1 MKIISQKQALKDS
14 LLNSFLDKNKF
25 EANDE
30 YAAKLIANTE
40 GETMYDRIF
49 DGVKHCQFFTFA
61 VAFIESGILNS
72 LKVALKN
79 RTVRGRIL
87 TSTYLYFN
95 KPKMFKELLKLP
107 NVEVRIYEQNH
118 GKFHAKGYLFQHEG
132 YQSALVGSSNF
143 TTGALQVNKEWNL
156 LFTSYNDGQL
166 TEDISAEIEDQW
178 DAATPLTA
186 EWIEKYEKVYHLNQ
200 KFVKSASNIVP
211 EQVDENKGNYS
222 SIQPNKMQAEAL
234 KNLQN
239 LRLLRETK
247 GLVISAT
254 GTGKTYLAAL
264 DVKNY
269 QPKRFLFIAH
279 REQILKKALES
290 FHKVLGGDKDSNYGI
305 LSGNSKVMD
314 AKYLFATVQTLS
326 KDENLKQFKQDE
338 FDYILVDEA
347 HHVGSKIYNKVLD
360 YFEPDF
366 LLGMTATPE
375 RSDDKNI
382 YELFDYNVPY
392 EIRLQEALEEEMLVP
407 FHYIGVSDYTYNG
420 EVISDNT
427 NLKYLVSEERVKYV
441 VKQSEYYGY
450 DGDVLHGLVFVSRK
464 EEARE
469 IATLLTKYG
478 YPAQML
484 SGEDSQEERE
494 EAIEKL
500 RLGQLTYLV
509 TVDIFNEGVDIP
521 FINQVIMMRQTESVI
536 VFVQQLGRGLRKAQG
551 KEYLTVIDFI
561 GNYKNNYLI
570 PVALTGDQSRTRDG
584 IREHVETGK
593 IEGLS
598 TINFEL
604 VAKKR
609 ILDQLKGSKNL
620 FTLEIKKDYQELKR
634 RLNRIPLIADFIKNN
649 MVASQAIL
657 SVLNKKGNY
666 NDFLRKVDKD
676 AAYSWEKGYLDTTL
690 TFVTTELLNGKRVHE
705 LLLLQKILRDGKSS
719 RAELE
724 ELVLATGS
732 YCNEDVLDSVERIL
746 TLDYYKPKGYDDR
759 SEQDKTKTE
768 FAKLGGRPLIR
779 IDEEKG
785 YRFNDTVSELLDSTP
800 GFRELFED
808 VVESGLLNT
817 KEYNLRELFTLEK
830 RYTRS
835 DVNRLLNWQR
845 RVPAQSIGGY
855 FIENGYC
862 PIFVTY
868 MKSEDINESIKYED
882 RFISNSKI
890 HCYTKSGR
898 RLGKGETEKMFA
910 GVVEGAPKLEY
921 LLFIKRSDAE
931 DDDEFV
937 YLGTGKVDGNSLK
950 QEYRE
955 LEKKGK
961 IVNEPIV
968 SYDLKLDVPV
978 PFMRYRMLT
987 EENN

>member
-1 MKIISQKQALKDS
+1 MQSTNQKIKNAI
-14 LLNSFLDKNKF
+14 LNSFLDKNTF
-25 EANDE
+25 EQNDE
-30 YAAKLIANTE
+30 YAAKLIANTKD
-40 GETMYDRIF
+40 ETMYNRIL
-49 DGVKHCQFFTFA
+49 DEVQYCKSFTFV

-72 LKVALKN
+72 LKTVLKDLN
-79 RTVRGRIL
+79 VQGRIL

-95 KPKMFKELLKLP
+95 KPQMFRELLKLP
-107 NVEVRIYEQNH
+107 NVEIRVYEQNH

-132 YQSALVGSSNF
+132 YHSALVGSSNF
-143 TTGALQVNKEWNL
+143 TAGALKVNKEWNL
-156 LFTSYNDGQL
+156 LFTSHNNGKL
-166 TEDISAEIEDQW
+166 TEDIASEIEEQW
-178 DAATPLTA
+178 KGASKLTP
-186 EWIEKYEKVYHLNQ
+186 EWIDEYEKKYKIQNKPAIKVVSQ
-200 KFVKSASNIVP
+200 S
-211 EQVDENKGNYS
+211 VDEDNSNYS
-222 SIQPNKMQAEAL
+222 IIKPNKMQKEAL
-234 KNLQN
+234 KNLQK

-247 GLVISAT
+247 GLIISAT

-269 QPKRFLFIAH
+269 NPKRFLFVAH
-279 REQILKKALES
+279 REQILKKSLDS
-290 FHKVLGGDKDSNYGI
+290 FHKVLGGDKKTNYGI
-305 LSGNSKVMD
+305 LSGNTKNTD

-326 KDENLKQFKQDE
+326 KAENLNQFKRDE
-338 FDYILVDEA
+338 FDYILIDEA
-347 HHVGSKIYNKVLD
+347 HHVGSKIYGKLLD
-360 YFEPDF
+360 YFTPDF

-420 EVISDNT
+420 EVIDDNT

-441 VKQSEYYGY
+441 VEQSKYYGY

-464 EEARE
+464 EEADE
-469 IATLLTKYG
+469 IAKLLTKNG

-484 SGEDSQEERE
+484 SGEDSQEQRE
-494 EAIEKL
+494 QAIEKL
-500 RLGQLTYLV
+500 KNGELTYLV
-509 TVDIFNEGVDIP
+509 TVDIFNEGIDIP
-521 FINQVIMMRQTESVI
+521 FINQVIMMRKTESVI

-570 PVALTGDQSRTRDG
+570 PVALTGDQSRTREG
-584 IREHVETGK
+584 IREHVETGQ

-609 ILDQLKGSKNL
+609 ILKQLRGKKNL

-634 RLNRIPLIADFIKNN
+634 RLNKTPLIADFIKNN

-657 SVLNKKGNY
+657 SILNKKGNY
-666 NDFLRKVDKD
+666 NDFLLKVDKD
-676 AAYSWEKGYLDTTL
+676 AAYSWENDYLDKTL
-690 TFVTTELLNGKRVHE
+690 TFITSEFLSGKRIHE
-705 LLLLQKILRDGKSS
+705 LLLLQKLLDNGVSS
-719 RAELE
+719 RSELE
-724 ELVLATGS
+724 KLVVDNGS
-732 YCNEDVLDSVERIL
+732 YCNDDVLNSVERIL
-746 TLDYYKPKGYDDR
+746 TLEYYKPKSYDDKN
-759 SEQDKTKTE
+759 DKEKNKTE
-768 FAKLGGRPLIR
+768 FAKLGGQTLIE
-779 IDEEKG
+779 IGNNKE
-785 YRFNDTVSELLDSTP
+785 YRFNKEISELLEKDH
-800 GFRELFED
+800 GFKKLFVD
-808 VVESGLLNT
+808 VIKAGLLNAREYD
-817 KEYNLRELFTLEK
+817 KENIFTIEK

-845 RVPAQSIGGY
+845 KIPAQSIGGY

-868 MKSEDINESIKYED
+868 VKSNDIENSIKYED

-890 HCYTKSGR
+890 HCYTKNGR
-898 RLGKGETEKMFA
+898 KLGKGETLKMFA
-910 GVVEGAPKLEY
+910 GVSEGNPKLTY
-921 LLFIKRSDAE
+921 LLFVKRSDAE

-937 YLGTGKVDGNSLK
+937 YLGTGKVTADSLK

-955 LEKKGK
+955 IDKKGK
-961 IVNEPIV
+961 LVNTPIV
-968 SYDLKLDVPV
+968 SYDLKLDIPV
-978 PFMRYRMLT
+978 SLARYRMLT
-987 EENN
+987 ERSNE

>member
-1 MKIISQKQALKDS
+1 MQSTNQKIKNAI
-14 LLNSFLDKNKF
+14 LNSFLDKNIF
-25 EANDE
+25 EQNDE
-30 YAAKLIANTE
+30 YAAKLIANTKD
-40 GETMYDRIF
+40 ETMYNRIL
-49 DGVKHCQFFTFA
+49 DEVQHCKSFTFA

-72 LKVALKN
+72 LKTVLKDLN
-79 RTVRGRIL
+79 VQGRIL

-95 KPKMFKELLKLP
+95 KPQMFRELLKLP
-107 NVEVRIYEQNH
+107 NVEIRVYEQNH

-143 TTGALQVNKEWNL
+143 TAGALKVNKEWNL
-156 LFTSYNDGQL
+156 LFTSHNNGKL
-166 TEDISAEIEDQW
+166 TEDIASEIEEQW
-178 DAATPLTA
+178 KGASKLSP
-186 EWIEKYEKVYHLNQ
+186 EWIDEYEKKYKIQNKPAIKVVSQ
-200 KFVKSASNIVP
+200 S
-211 EQVDENKGNYS
+211 VDEDNSNYS
-222 SIQPNKMQAEAL
+222 IIKPNKMQKEAL
-234 KNLQN
+234 KNLQK

-247 GLVISAT
+247 GLIISAT

-269 QPKRFLFIAH
+269 NPKRFLFVAH
-279 REQILKKALES
+279 REQILKKSLDS
-290 FHKVLGGDKDSNYGI
+290 FHKVLGGDKKTNYGI
-305 LSGNSKVMD
+305 LSGNTKNTD

-326 KDENLKQFKQDE
+326 KAENLNQFKRDE
-338 FDYILVDEA
+338 FDYILIDEA
-347 HHVGSKIYNKVLD
+347 HHIGSKIYGKLLD
-360 YFEPDF
+360 YFTPDF

-420 EVISDNT
+420 EVIDDNT

-441 VKQSEYYGY
+441 VEQSKYYGY

-464 EEARE
+464 EEADE
-469 IATLLTKYG
+469 IAKLLTKYG
-478 YPAQML
+478 YPSQML
-484 SGEDSQEERE
+484 SGEDSQEQRE
-494 EAIEKL
+494 QAIEKL
-500 RLGQLTYLV
+500 KNGELTYLV
-509 TVDIFNEGVDIP
+509 TVDIFNEGIDIP
-521 FINQVIMMRQTESVI
+521 FINQVIMMRKTESVI

-570 PVALTGDQSRTRDG
+570 PVALTGDQSRTREG
-584 IREHVETGK
+584 IREHVETGQ

-609 ILDQLKGSKNL
+609 ILKQLRGKKNL

-634 RLNRIPLIADFIKNN
+634 RLNKTPLIADFIKNN

-657 SVLNKKGNY
+657 SILNKKGNY
-666 NDFLRKVDKD
+666 NDFLLKVDKD
-676 AAYSWEKGYLDTTL
+676 AAYSWGNDYLDKTL
-690 TFVTTELLNGKRVHE
+690 TFITSEFLSGKRIHE
-705 LLLLQKILRDGKSS
+705 LLLLQKLLDNGVSS
-719 RAELE
+719 RSELE
-724 ELVLATGS
+724 KLVVDNGS
-732 YCNEDVLDSVERIL
+732 YCNDDVLNSVERIL
-746 TLDYYKPKGYDDR
+746 TLEYYKPKSYDDKN
-759 SEQDKTKTE
+759 DKEKNKTE
-768 FAKLGGRPLIR
+768 FAKLGGQTLIE
-779 IDEEKG
+779 IGNNKE
-785 YRFNDTVSELLDSTP
+785 YRFNKEISELLEKDH
-800 GFRELFED
+800 GFKKLFVD
-808 VVESGLLNT
+808 VIKAGLLNAREYD
-817 KEYNLRELFTLEK
+817 KENIFTIEK

-845 RVPAQSIGGY
+845 KIPAQSIGGY

-868 MKSEDINESIKYED
+868 VKSNDIENSIKYED

-890 HCYTKSGR
+890 HCYTKNGR
-898 RLGKGETEKMFA
+898 KLGKGETLKMFA
-910 GVVEGAPKLEY
+910 GVSEGNPKLTY
-921 LLFIKRSDAE
+921 LLFVKRSDAE

-937 YLGTGKVDGNSLK
+937 YLGTGKVTADSLK

-955 LEKKGK
+955 TDKKGK
-961 IVNEPIV
+961 LVNTPIV
-968 SYDLKLDVPV
+968 SYDLKLDIPV
-978 PFMRYRMLT
+978 SLARYRMLT
-987 EENN
+987 ERSNE

>member
-1 MKIISQKQALKDS
+1 MQSTNQKIKNAI
-14 LLNSFLDKNKF
+14 LNSFLDKNTF
-25 EANDE
+25 EQNDE
-30 YAAKLIANTE
+30 YAAKLIANTKD
-40 GETMYDRIF
+40 ETMYNRIL
-49 DGVKHCQFFTFA
+49 DEVQYCKSFTFA

-72 LKVALKN
+72 LKTVLKDLN
-79 RTVRGRIL
+79 VQGRIL

-95 KPKMFKELLKLP
+95 KPQMFRELLKLP
-107 NVEVRIYEQNH
+107 NVEIRVYEQNH

-132 YQSALVGSSNF
+132 YHSALVGSSNF
-143 TTGALQVNKEWNL
+143 TAGALKVNKEWNL
-156 LFTSYNDGQL
+156 LFTSHNNGKL
-166 TEDISAEIEDQW
+166 TEDIASEIEEQW
-178 DAATPLTA
+178 KGASKLTP
-186 EWIEKYEKVYHLNQ
+186 EWIDEYEKKYKIQNKPAIKVVSQ
-200 KFVKSASNIVP
+200 S
-211 EQVDENKGNYS
+211 VDEDNSNYS
-222 SIQPNKMQAEAL
+222 IIKPNKMQKEAL
-234 KNLQN
+234 KNLQK

-247 GLVISAT
+247 GLIISAT

-269 QPKRFLFIAH
+269 NPKRFLFVAH
-279 REQILKKALES
+279 REQILKKSLDS
-290 FHKVLGGDKDSNYGI
+290 LHKVLGGDKKTNYGI
-305 LSGNSKVMD
+305 LSGNTKNTD

-326 KDENLKQFKQDE
+326 KAENLNQFKRDE
-338 FDYILVDEA
+338 FDYILIDEA
-347 HHVGSKIYNKVLD
+347 HHVESKIYGKLLD
-360 YFEPDF
+360 YFTPDF

-420 EVISDNT
+420 EVIDDNT

-441 VKQSEYYGY
+441 VEQSKYYGY

-464 EEARE
+464 EEADE
-469 IATLLTKYG
+469 IAKLLTKNG

-484 SGEDSQEERE
+484 SGEDSQEQRE
-494 EAIEKL
+494 QAIEKL
-500 RLGQLTYLV
+500 KNGELTYLV
-509 TVDIFNEGVDIP
+509 TVDIFNEGIDIP
-521 FINQVIMMRQTESVI
+521 FINQVIMMRKTESVI

-570 PVALTGDQSRTRDG
+570 PVALTGDQSRTREG
-584 IREHVETGK
+584 IREHVETGQ

-609 ILDQLKGSKNL
+609 ILKQLRGKKNL

-634 RLNRIPLIADFIKNN
+634 RLNKTPLIADFIKNN

-657 SVLNKKGNY
+657 SILNKKGNY
-666 NDFLRKVDKD
+666 NDFLLKVDKD
-676 AAYSWEKGYLDTTL
+676 AAYSWENDYLDKTL
-690 TFVTTELLNGKRVHE
+690 TFITSEFLSGKRIHE
-705 LLLLQKILRDGKSS
+705 LLLLQKLLDNGVSS
-719 RAELE
+719 RSELE
-724 ELVLATGS
+724 KLVVDNGS
-732 YCNEDVLDSVERIL
+732 YCNDDVLNSVERIL
-746 TLDYYKPKGYDDR
+746 TLEYYKPKSYDDKN
-759 SEQDKTKTE
+759 DKEKNKTE
-768 FAKLGGRPLIR
+768 FAKLGGQTLIE
-779 IDEEKG
+779 IGNNKE
-785 YRFNDTVSELLDSTP
+785 YRFNKEISELLEKDH
-800 GFRELFED
+800 GFKKLFVD
-808 VVESGLLNT
+808 VIKAGLLNAREYD
-817 KEYNLRELFTLEK
+817 KENIFTIEK

-845 RVPAQSIGGY
+845 KIPAQSIGGY

-868 MKSEDINESIKYED
+868 VKSNDIENSIKYED

-890 HCYTKSGR
+890 HCYTKNGR
-898 RLGKGETEKMFA
+898 KLGKGETLKMFA
-910 GVVEGAPKLEY
+910 GVSEGNPKLTY
-921 LLFIKRSDAE
+921 LLFVKRSDAE

-937 YLGTGKVDGNSLK
+937 YLGTGKVTADSLK

-955 LEKKGK
+955 IDKKGK
-961 IVNEPIV
+961 LVNTPIV
-968 SYDLKLDVPV
+968 SYDLKLDIPV
-978 PFMRYRMLT
+978 SLARYRMLT
-987 EENN
+987 ERSNE

>member
-1 MKIISQKQALKDS
+1 MQSTNQKIKNAI
-14 LLNSFLDKNKF
+14 LNSFLDKNTF
-25 EANDE
+25 EQNDE
-30 YAAKLIANTE
+30 YAAKLIANTKD
-40 GETMYDRIF
+40 ETMYNRIL
-49 DGVKHCQFFTFA
+49 DEVQYCKSFTFA

-72 LKVALKN
+72 LKTVLKDLN
-79 RTVRGRIL
+79 VQGRIL

-95 KPKMFKELLKLP
+95 KPQMFRELLKLP
-107 NVEVRIYEQNH
+107 NVEIRVYEQNH

-132 YQSALVGSSNF
+132 YHSALVGSSNF
-143 TTGALQVNKEWNL
+143 TAGALKVNKEWNL
-156 LFTSYNDGQL
+156 LFTSHNNGKL
-166 TEDISAEIEDQW
+166 TEDIASEIEEQW
-178 DAATPLTA
+178 KGASKLTP
-186 EWIEKYEKVYHLNQ
+186 EWIDEYEKKYKIQNKPAIKVVSQ
-200 KFVKSASNIVP
+200 S
-211 EQVDENKGNYS
+211 VDEDNSNYS
-222 SIQPNKMQAEAL
+222 IIKPNKMQKEAL
-234 KNLQN
+234 KNLQK

-247 GLVISAT
+247 GLIISAT

-269 QPKRFLFIAH
+269 NPKRFLFVAH
-279 REQILKKALES
+279 REQILKKSLDS
-290 FHKVLGGDKDSNYGI
+290 FHKVLGGDKKTNYGI
-305 LSGNSKVMD
+305 LSGNTKNTD

-326 KDENLKQFKQDE
+326 KAENLNQFKRDE
-338 FDYILVDEA
+338 FDYILIDEA
-347 HHVGSKIYNKVLD
+347 HHVGSKIYGKLLD
-360 YFEPDF
+360 YFTPDF

-420 EVISDNT
+420 EVIDDNT

-441 VKQSEYYGY
+441 VEQSKYYGY

-464 EEARE
+464 EEADE
-469 IATLLTKYG
+469 IAKLLTKNG

-484 SGEDSQEERE
+484 SGEDSQEQRE
-494 EAIEKL
+494 QAIEKL
-500 RLGQLTYLV
+500 KNGELTYLV
-509 TVDIFNEGVDIP
+509 TVDIFNEGIDIP
-521 FINQVIMMRQTESVI
+521 FINQVIMMRKTESVI

-570 PVALTGDQSRTRDG
+570 PVALTGDQSRTREG
-584 IREHVETGK
+584 IREHVETGQ

-609 ILDQLKGSKNL
+609 ILKQLRGKKNL

-634 RLNRIPLIADFIKNN
+634 RLNKTPLIADFIKNN

-657 SVLNKKGNY
+657 SILNKKSNY
-666 NDFLRKVDKD
+666 NDFLLKVDKD
-676 AAYSWEKGYLDTTL
+676 AAYSWENDYLDKTL
-690 TFVTTELLNGKRVHE
+690 TFITSEFLSGKRIHE
-705 LLLLQKILRDGKSS
+705 LLLLQKLLDNGVSS
-719 RAELE
+719 RSELE
-724 ELVLATGS
+724 KLVVDNGS
-732 YCNEDVLDSVERIL
+732 YCNDDVLNSVERIL
-746 TLDYYKPKGYDDR
+746 TLEYYKPKSYDDKN
-759 SEQDKTKTE
+759 DKEKNKTE
-768 FAKLGGRPLIR
+768 FAKLGGQTLIE
-779 IDEEKG
+779 IGNNKE
-785 YRFNDTVSELLDSTP
+785 YRFNKEISELLEKDH
-800 GFRELFED
+800 GFKKLFVD
-808 VVESGLLNT
+808 VIKAGLLNAREYD
-817 KEYNLRELFTLEK
+817 KENIFTIEK

-845 RVPAQSIGGY
+845 KIPAQSIGGY

-868 MKSEDINESIKYED
+868 VKSNDIENSIKYED

-890 HCYTKSGR
+890 HCYTKNGR
-898 RLGKGETEKMFA
+898 KLGKGETLKMFA
-910 GVVEGAPKLEY
+910 GVSEGNPKLTY
-921 LLFIKRSDAE
+921 LLFVKRSDAE

-937 YLGTGKVDGNSLK
+937 YLGTGKVTADSLK

-955 LEKKGK
+955 IDKKGK
-961 IVNEPIV
+961 LVNTPIV
-968 SYDLKLDVPV
+968 SYDLKLDIPV
-978 PFMRYRMLT
+978 SLARYRMLT
-987 EENN
+987 ERSNE

>member
-1 MKIISQKQALKDS
+1 MQSTNQKIKNAI
-14 LLNSFLDKNKF
+14 LNSFLDKNTF
-25 EANDE
+25 EQNDE
-30 YAAKLIANTE
+30 YAAKLIANTKD
-40 GETMYDRIF
+40 ETMYNRIL
-49 DGVKHCQFFTFA
+49 DEVQYCKSFTFA

-72 LKVALKN
+72 LKTVLKDLN
-79 RTVRGRIL
+79 VQGRIL

-95 KPKMFKELLKLP
+95 KPQIFRELLKLP
-107 NVEVRIYEQNH
+107 NVEIRVYEQNH

-132 YQSALVGSSNF
+132 YHSALVGSSNF
-143 TTGALQVNKEWNL
+143 TAGALKVNKEWNL
-156 LFTSYNDGQL
+156 LFTSHNNGKL
-166 TEDISAEIEDQW
+166 TEDIASEIEEQW
-178 DAATPLTA
+178 KGASKLTP
-186 EWIEKYEKVYHLNQ
+186 EWIDEYEKKYKIQNKPAIKVVSQ
-200 KFVKSASNIVP
+200 S
-211 EQVDENKGNYS
+211 VDEDNSNYS
-222 SIQPNKMQAEAL
+222 IIKPNKMQKEAL
-234 KNLQN
+234 KNLQK

-247 GLVISAT
+247 GLIISAT

-269 QPKRFLFIAH
+269 NPKRFLFVAH
-279 REQILKKALES
+279 REQILKKSLDS
-290 FHKVLGGDKDSNYGI
+290 FHKVLGGDKKTNYGI
-305 LSGNSKVMD
+305 LSGNTKNTD

-326 KDENLKQFKQDE
+326 KAENLNQFKRDE
-338 FDYILVDEA
+338 FDYILIDEA
-347 HHVGSKIYNKVLD
+347 HHVGSKIYGKLLD
-360 YFEPDF
+360 YFTPDF

-420 EVISDNT
+420 EVIDDNT

-441 VKQSEYYGY
+441 VEQSKYYGY

-464 EEARE
+464 EEADE
-469 IATLLTKYG
+469 IAKLLTKNG

-484 SGEDSQEERE
+484 SGEDSQEQRE
-494 EAIEKL
+494 QAIEKL
-500 RLGQLTYLV
+500 KNGELTYLV
-509 TVDIFNEGVDIP
+509 TVDIFNEGIDIP
-521 FINQVIMMRQTESVI
+521 FINQVIMMRKTESVI

-570 PVALTGDQSRTRDG
+570 PVALTGDQSRTREG
-584 IREHVETGK
+584 IREHVETGQ

-609 ILDQLKGSKNL
+609 ILKQLRGKKNL

-634 RLNRIPLIADFIKNN
+634 RLNKTPLIADFIKNN

-657 SVLNKKGNY
+657 SILNKKGNY
-666 NDFLRKVDKD
+666 NDFLLKVDKD
-676 AAYSWEKGYLDTTL
+676 AAYSWENDYLDKTL
-690 TFVTTELLNGKRVHE
+690 TFITSEFLSGKRIHE
-705 LLLLQKILRDGKSS
+705 LLLLQKLLDNGVSS
-719 RAELE
+719 RSELE
-724 ELVLATGS
+724 KLVVDNGS
-732 YCNEDVLDSVERIL
+732 YCNDDVLNSVERIL
-746 TLDYYKPKGYDDR
+746 TLEYYKPKSYDDKN
-759 SEQDKTKTE
+759 DKEKNKTE
-768 FAKLGGRPLIR
+768 FAKLGGQTLIE
-779 IDEEKG
+779 IGNNKE
-785 YRFNDTVSELLDSTP
+785 YRFNKEISELLEKDH
-800 GFRELFED
+800 GFKKLFVD
-808 VVESGLLNT
+808 VIKAGLLNAREYD
-817 KEYNLRELFTLEK
+817 KENIFTIEK

-845 RVPAQSIGGY
+845 KIPAQSIGGY

-868 MKSEDINESIKYED
+868 VKSNDIENSIKYED

-890 HCYTKSGR
+890 HCYTKNGR
-898 RLGKGETEKMFA
+898 KLGKGETLKMFA
-910 GVVEGAPKLEY
+910 GVSEGNPKLTY
-921 LLFIKRSDAE
+921 LLFVKRSDAE

-937 YLGTGKVDGNSLK
+937 YLGTGKVTADSLK

-955 LEKKGK
+955 IDKKGK
-961 IVNEPIV
+961 LVNTPIV
-968 SYDLKLDVPV
+968 SYDLKLDIPV
-978 PFMRYRMLT
+978 SLARYRMLT
-987 EENN
+987 ERSNE

>member
-1 MKIISQKQALKDS
+1 MQSTNQKIKNAI
-14 LLNSFLDKNKF
+14 LNSFLDKNTF
-25 EANDE
+25 EQNDE
-30 YAAKLIANTE
+30 YAAKLIANTKD
-40 GETMYDRIF
+40 ETMYNRIL
-49 DGVKHCQFFTFA
+49 DEVQHCKSFTFA

-72 LKVALKN
+72 LKTVLKDLN
-79 RTVRGRIL
+79 VQGRIL

-95 KPKMFKELLKLP
+95 KPQMFRELLKLP
-107 NVEVRIYEQNH
+107 NVEIRVYEQNH

-143 TTGALQVNKEWNL
+143 TAGALKVNKEWNL
-156 LFTSYNDGQL
+156 LFTSHNNGKL
-166 TEDISAEIEDQW
+166 TEDIASEIEEQW
-178 DAATPLTA
+178 KGASKLSP
-186 EWIEKYEKVYHLNQ
+186 EWIDEYEKKYKIQNKPAIKVVSQ
-200 KFVKSASNIVP
+200 S
-211 EQVDENKGNYS
+211 VDEDNSNYS
-222 SIQPNKMQAEAL
+222 IIKPNKMQKEAL
-234 KNLQN
+234 KNLQK

-247 GLVISAT
+247 GLIISAT

-269 QPKRFLFIAH
+269 NPKRFLFVAH
-279 REQILKKALES
+279 REQILKKSLDS
-290 FHKVLGGDKDSNYGI
+290 FHKVLGEDKKTNYGI
-305 LSGNSKVMD
+305 LSGNTKNTD

-326 KDENLKQFKQDE
+326 KAENLNQFKRDE
-338 FDYILVDEA
+338 FDYILIDEA
-347 HHVGSKIYNKVLD
+347 HHVGSKIYGKLLD
-360 YFEPDF
+360 YFTPDF

-420 EVISDNT
+420 EVIDDNT

-441 VKQSEYYGY
+441 VEQSKYYGY

-464 EEARE
+464 EEADE
-469 IATLLTKYG
+469 IAKLLTKNG
-478 YPAQML
+478 YPSQML
-484 SGEDSQEERE
+484 SGEDSQEQRE
-494 EAIEKL
+494 QAIEKL
-500 RLGQLTYLV
+500 KNGELTYLV
-509 TVDIFNEGVDIP
+509 TVDIFNEGIDIP
-521 FINQVIMMRQTESVI
+521 FINQVIMMRKTESVI

-570 PVALTGDQSRTRDG
+570 PVALTGDQSRTREG
-584 IREHVETGK
+584 IREHVETGQ

-609 ILDQLKGSKNL
+609 ILKQLRGKKNL

-634 RLNRIPLIADFIKNN
+634 RLNKTPLIADFIKNN

-657 SVLNKKGNY
+657 SILNKKGNY
-666 NDFLRKVDKD
+666 NDFLLRVDKD
-676 AAYSWEKGYLDTTL
+676 AAYSWENDYLDKTL
-690 TFVTTELLNGKRVHE
+690 TFITSEFLSGKRIHE
-705 LLLLQKILRDGKSS
+705 LLLLQKLLDNGVSS
-719 RAELE
+719 RSELE
-724 ELVLATGS
+724 KLVVDNGS
-732 YCNEDVLDSVERIL
+732 YCNDDVLDSVERIL
-746 TLDYYKPKGYDDR
+746 TLEYYKPKSYDNKN
-759 SEQDKTKTE
+759 DKEKNKTE
-768 FAKLGGRPLIR
+768 FAKLGGQALIE
-779 IDEEKG
+779 ISNNKE
-785 YRFNDTVSELLDSTP
+785 YRFNKEISELLESDP
-800 GFRELFED
+800 GFKNLFVD
-808 VVESGLLNT
+808 VIKAGLLNARKYD
-817 KEYNLRELFTLEK
+817 KENIFTIEK

-845 RVPAQSIGGY
+845 KIPAQSIGGY

-868 MKSEDINESIKYED
+868 VKSNDIDDSIKYED

-890 HCYTKSGR
+890 HCYTKNGR
-898 RLGKGETEKMFA
+898 KLGQGETLKMFA
-910 GVVEGAPKLEY
+910 GVSEGNPQLTY
-921 LLFIKRSDAE
+921 LLFVKRSDAE

-937 YLGTGKVDGNSLK
+937 YLGTGKVTADSLK

-955 LEKKGK
+955 IDKKGK
-961 IVNEPIV
+961 LVNTPIV
-968 SYDLKLDVPV
+968 SYDLKLDTPISLT
-978 PFMRYRMLT
+978 RYRMLT
-987 EENN
+987 EGSNE

>member
-1 MKIISQKQALKDS
+1 MQSTNQKIKNAI
-14 LLNSFLDKNKF
+14 LNSFLDKNTF
-25 EANDE
+25 EQNDE
-30 YAAKLIANTE
+30 YAAKLIANTKD
-40 GETMYDRIF
+40 ETMYNRIL
-49 DGVKHCQFFTFA
+49 DEVQYCKSFTFA

-72 LKVALKN
+72 LKTVLKDLN
-79 RTVRGRIL
+79 VQGRIL

-95 KPKMFKELLKLP
+95 KPQMFRELLKLP
-107 NVEVRIYEQNH
+107 NVEIRVYEQNH

-132 YQSALVGSSNF
+132 YHSALVGSSNF
-143 TTGALQVNKEWNL
+143 TAGALKVNKEWNL
-156 LFTSYNDGQL
+156 LFTSYNNGKL
-166 TEDISAEIEDQW
+166 TEDIASEIEEQW
-178 DAATPLTA
+178 KGASKLTP
-186 EWIEKYEKVYHLNQ
+186 EWIDEYEKKYKIQNKPAIKVVSQ
-200 KFVKSASNIVP
+200 S
-211 EQVDENKGNYS
+211 VDEDNSNYS
-222 SIQPNKMQAEAL
+222 IIKPNKMQKEAL
-234 KNLQN
+234 KNLQK

-247 GLVISAT
+247 GLIISAT

-269 QPKRFLFIAH
+269 NPKRFLFVAH
-279 REQILKKALES
+279 REQILKKSLDS
-290 FHKVLGGDKDSNYGI
+290 FHKVLGGDKKTNYGI
-305 LSGNSKVMD
+305 LSGNTKNTD

-326 KDENLKQFKQDE
+326 KAENLNQFKRDE
-338 FDYILVDEA
+338 FDYILIDEA
-347 HHVGSKIYNKVLD
+347 HHVGSKIYGKLLD
-360 YFEPDF
+360 YFTPDF

-420 EVISDNT
+420 EVIDDNT

-441 VKQSEYYGY
+441 VEQSKYYGY

-464 EEARE
+464 EEADE
-469 IATLLTKYG
+469 IAKLLTKNG

-484 SGEDSQEERE
+484 SGEDSQEQRE
-494 EAIEKL
+494 QAIEKL
-500 RLGQLTYLV
+500 KNGELTYLV
-509 TVDIFNEGVDIP
+509 TVDIFNEGIDIP
-521 FINQVIMMRQTESVI
+521 FINQVIMMRKTESVI

-570 PVALTGDQSRTRDG
+570 PVALTGDQSRTREG
-584 IREHVETGK
+584 IREHVETGQ

-609 ILDQLKGSKNL
+609 ILKQLRGKKNL

-634 RLNRIPLIADFIKNN
+634 RLNKTPLIADFIKNN

-657 SVLNKKGNY
+657 SILNKKGNY
-666 NDFLRKVDKD
+666 NDFLLKVDKD
-676 AAYSWEKGYLDTTL
+676 AAYSWENDYLDKTL
-690 TFVTTELLNGKRVHE
+690 TFITSEFLSGKRIHE
-705 LLLLQKILRDGKSS
+705 LLLLQKLLDNGVSS
-719 RAELE
+719 RSELE
-724 ELVLATGS
+724 KLVVDNGS
-732 YCNEDVLDSVERIL
+732 YCNDDVLNSVERIL
-746 TLDYYKPKGYDDR
+746 TLEYYKPKSYDDKN
-759 SEQDKTKTE
+759 DKEKNKTE
-768 FAKLGGRPLIR
+768 FAKLGGQTLIE
-779 IDEEKG
+779 IGNNKE
-785 YRFNDTVSELLDSTP
+785 YRFNKEISELLEKDH
-800 GFRELFED
+800 GFKKLFVD
-808 VVESGLLNT
+808 VIKAGLLNAREYD
-817 KEYNLRELFTLEK
+817 KENIFTIEK

-845 RVPAQSIGGY
+845 KIPAQSIGGY

-868 MKSEDINESIKYED
+868 VKSNDIENSIKYED

-890 HCYTKSGR
+890 HCYTKNGR
-898 RLGKGETEKMFA
+898 KLGKGETLKMFA
-910 GVVEGAPKLEY
+910 GVSEGNPKLTY
-921 LLFIKRSDAE
+921 LLFVKRSDAE

-937 YLGTGKVDGNSLK
+937 YLGTGKVTADSLK

-955 LEKKGK
+955 IDKKGK
-961 IVNEPIV
+961 LVNTPIV
-968 SYDLKLDVPV
+968 SYDLKLDIPV
-978 PFMRYRMLT
+978 SLARYRMLT
-987 EENN
+987 ERSNE

>member
-1 MKIISQKQALKDS
+1 MQSTNQKIKNAI
-14 LLNSFLDKNKF
+14 LNSFLDKNTF
-25 EANDE
+25 EQNDE
-30 YAAKLIANTE
+30 YAAKLIANTKD
-40 GETMYDRIF
+40 ETMYNRIL
-49 DGVKHCQFFTFA
+49 DEVQYCKSFTFA

-72 LKVALKN
+72 LKTVLKDLN
-79 RTVRGRIL
+79 VQGRIL

-95 KPKMFKELLKLP
+95 KPQMFRELLKLP
-107 NVEVRIYEQNH
+107 NVEIRVYEQNH

-132 YQSALVGSSNF
+132 YHSALVGSSNF
-143 TTGALQVNKEWNL
+143 TAGALKVNKEWNL
-156 LFTSYNDGQL
+156 LFTSHNNGKL
-166 TEDISAEIEDQW
+166 TEDIASEIEEQW
-178 DAATPLTA
+178 KGASKLTP
-186 EWIEKYEKVYHLNQ
+186 EWIDEYEKKYKIQNKPAIKVVSQ
-200 KFVKSASNIVP
+200 S
-211 EQVDENKGNYS
+211 VDEDNSNYS
-222 SIQPNKMQAEAL
+222 IIKPNKMQKEAL
-234 KNLQN
+234 KNLQK

-247 GLVISAT
+247 GLIISAT

-269 QPKRFLFIAH
+269 NPKRFLFVAH
-279 REQILKKALES
+279 REQILKKSLDS
-290 FHKVLGGDKDSNYGI
+290 FHKVLGGDKKTNYGI
-305 LSGNSKVMD
+305 LSGNTKNTD

-326 KDENLKQFKQDE
+326 KAENLNQFKRDE
-338 FDYILVDEA
+338 FDYILIDEA
-347 HHVGSKIYNKVLD
+347 HHVGSKIYGKLLD
-360 YFEPDF
+360 YFTPDF

-420 EVISDNT
+420 EVIDDNT

-441 VKQSEYYGY
+441 VEQSKYYGY

-464 EEARE
+464 EEADE
-469 IATLLTKYG
+469 IAKLLTKNG

-484 SGEDSQEERE
+484 SGEDSQEQRE
-494 EAIEKL
+494 QAIEKL
-500 RLGQLTYLV
+500 KNGELTYLV
-509 TVDIFNEGVDIP
+509 TVDIFNEGIDIP
-521 FINQVIMMRQTESVI
+521 FINQVIMMRKTESVI

-570 PVALTGDQSRTRDG
+570 PVALTGDQSRTREG
-584 IREHVETGK
+584 IREHVETGQ

-609 ILDQLKGSKNL
+609 ILKQLRGKKNL

-634 RLNRIPLIADFIKNN
+634 RLNKTPLIADFIKNN

-657 SVLNKKGNY
+657 SILNKKGNY
-666 NDFLRKVDKD
+666 NDFLLKVDKD
-676 AAYSWEKGYLDTTL
+676 AAYSWENDYLDKTL
-690 TFVTTELLNGKRVHE
+690 TFITSEFLSGKRIHE
-705 LLLLQKILRDGKSS
+705 LLLLQKLLDNGVSS
-719 RAELE
+719 RSELE
-724 ELVLATGS
+724 KLVVDNGS
-732 YCNEDVLDSVERIL
+732 YCNDDVLNSVERIL
-746 TLDYYKPKGYDDR
+746 TLEYYKLKSYDDKN
-759 SEQDKTKTE
+759 DKEKNKTE
-768 FAKLGGRPLIR
+768 FAKLGGQTLIE
-779 IDEEKG
+779 IGNNKE
-785 YRFNDTVSELLDSTP
+785 YRFNKEISELLEKDH
-800 GFRELFED
+800 GFKKLFVD
-808 VVESGLLNT
+808 VIKAGLLNAREYD
-817 KEYNLRELFTLEK
+817 KENIFTIEK

-845 RVPAQSIGGY
+845 KIPAQSIGGY

-868 MKSEDINESIKYED
+868 VKSNDIENSIKYED

-890 HCYTKSGR
+890 HCYTKNGR
-898 RLGKGETEKMFA
+898 KLGKGETLKMFA
-910 GVVEGAPKLEY
+910 GVSEGNPKLTY
-921 LLFIKRSDAE
+921 LLFVKRSDAE

-937 YLGTGKVDGNSLK
+937 YLGTGKVTADSLK

-955 LEKKGK
+955 IDKKGK
-961 IVNEPIV
+961 LVNTPIV
-968 SYDLKLDVPV
+968 SYDLKLDIPV
-978 PFMRYRMLT
+978 SLARYRMLT
-987 EENN
+987 ERSNE

>member
-1 MKIISQKQALKDS
+1 MQSTNQKIKNAI
-14 LLNSFLDKNKF
+14 LNSFLDKNTF
-25 EANDE
+25 EQNDE
-30 YAAKLIANTE
+30 YAAKLIANTKD
-40 GETMYDRIF
+40 ETMYNRIL
-49 DGVKHCQFFTFA
+49 DEVQYCKSFTFA

-72 LKVALKN
+72 LKTVLKDLN
-79 RTVRGRIL
+79 VQGRIL

-95 KPKMFKELLKLP
+95 KPQMFRELLKLP
-107 NVEVRIYEQNH
+107 NVEIRVYEQNH

-132 YQSALVGSSNF
+132 YHSALVGSSNF
-143 TTGALQVNKEWNL
+143 TAGALKVNKEWNL
-156 LFTSYNDGQL
+156 LFTSHNNGKL
-166 TEDISAEIEDQW
+166 TEDIASEIEEQW
-178 DAATPLTA
+178 KGASKLTP
-186 EWIEKYEKVYHLNQ
+186 EWIDEYEKKYKIQNKPAIKVVSQ
-200 KFVKSASNIVP
+200 S
-211 EQVDENKGNYS
+211 VDEDNSNYS
-222 SIQPNKMQAEAL
+222 IIKPNKMQKEAL
-234 KNLQN
+234 KNLQK

-247 GLVISAT
+247 GLIISAT

-269 QPKRFLFIAH
+269 NPKRFLFVAH
-279 REQILKKALES
+279 REQILKKSLDS
-290 FHKVLGGDKDSNYGI
+290 FHKVLGGDKKTNYGI
-305 LSGNSKVMD
+305 LSGNTKNTD

-326 KDENLKQFKQDE
+326 KAENLNQFKRDE
-338 FDYILVDEA
+338 FDYILIDEA
-347 HHVGSKIYNKVLD
+347 HHVGSKIYGKLLD
-360 YFEPDF
+360 YFTPDF

-420 EVISDNT
+420 EVIDDNT

-441 VKQSEYYGY
+441 VEQSKYYGY

-464 EEARE
+464 EEADE
-469 IATLLTKYG
+469 IAKLLTKNG

-484 SGEDSQEERE
+484 SGEDSQEQRE
-494 EAIEKL
+494 QAIEKL
-500 RLGQLTYLV
+500 KNGELTYLV
-509 TVDIFNEGVDIP
+509 TVDIFNEGIDIP
-521 FINQVIMMRQTESVI
+521 FINQVIMMRKTESVI

-570 PVALTGDQSRTRDG
+570 PVALTGDQSRTREG
-584 IREHVETGK
+584 IREHVETGQ

-609 ILDQLKGSKNL
+609 ILKQLRGKKNL

-634 RLNRIPLIADFIKNN
+634 RLNKTPLIADFIKNN

-657 SVLNKKGNY
+657 SILNKKGNY
-666 NDFLRKVDKD
+666 NDFLLKVDKD
-676 AAYSWEKGYLDTTL
+676 AAYSWENDYLDKTL
-690 TFVTTELLNGKRVHE
+690 TFITSEFLSGKRIHE
-705 LLLLQKILRDGKSS
+705 LLLLQKLLDNGVSS
-719 RAELE
+719 RSELE
-724 ELVLATGS
+724 KLVVDNGS
-732 YCNEDVLDSVERIL
+732 YCNDDVLNSVERIL
-746 TLDYYKPKGYDDR
+746 TLEYYKPKSYDDKN
-759 SEQDKTKTE
+759 DKEKNKTE
-768 FAKLGGRPLIR
+768 FAKLGGQTLIE
-779 IDEEKG
+779 IGNNKE
-785 YRFNDTVSELLDSTP
+785 YRFNKEISELLEKDH
-800 GFRELFED
+800 GFKKLFVD
-808 VVESGLLNT
+808 VIKAGLLNAREYD
-817 KEYNLRELFTLEK
+817 KENIFTIEK

-845 RVPAQSIGGY
+845 KIPAQSIGGY

-868 MKSEDINESIKYED
+868 VKSNDIENSIKYED

-890 HCYTKSGR
+890 HCYTKNGR
-898 RLGKGETEKMFA
+898 KLGKGETLKMFA
-910 GVVEGAPKLEY
+910 GVSEGNPKLTY
-921 LLFIKRSDAE
+921 LLFVKRSDAE

-937 YLGTGKVDGNSLK
+937 YLGTGKVTADSLK

-955 LEKKGK
+955 IDKKGK
-961 IVNEPIV
+961 LVNTPIV
-968 SYDLKLDVPV
+968 SYDLKLDIPV
-978 PFMRYRMLT
+978 SLARYRILT
-987 EENN
+987 ERSNE

>member
-1 MKIISQKQALKDS
+1 MQSTNQKIKNAI
-14 LLNSFLDKNKF
+14 LNSFLDKNIF
-25 EANDE
+25 EQNDE
-30 YAAKLIANTE
+30 YAAKLIANTKD
-40 GETMYDRIF
+40 ETMYNRIL
-49 DGVKHCQFFTFA
+49 DEVQHCKSFTFA

-72 LKVALKN
+72 LKTVLKDLN
-79 RTVRGRIL
+79 VQGRIL

-95 KPKMFKELLKLP
+95 KPQMFRELLKLP
-107 NVEVRIYEQNH
+107 NVEIRVYEQNH

-143 TTGALQVNKEWNL
+143 TAGALKVNKEWNL
-156 LFTSYNDGQL
+156 LFTSHNNGKL
-166 TEDISAEIEDQW
+166 TEDIASEIEEQW
-178 DAATPLTA
+178 KGASKLTP
-186 EWIEKYEKVYHLNQ
+186 EWIDEYEKKYKIQNKPAIKVVSQ
-200 KFVKSASNIVP
+200 S
-211 EQVDENKGNYS
+211 VDEDNSNYS
-222 SIQPNKMQAEAL
+222 IIKPNKMQKEAL
-234 KNLQN
+234 KNLQK

-247 GLVISAT
+247 GLIISAT

-269 QPKRFLFIAH
+269 NPKRFLFVAH
-279 REQILKKALES
+279 REQILKKSLDS
-290 FHKVLGGDKDSNYGI
+290 FHKVLGGDKKTNYGI
-305 LSGNSKVMD
+305 LSGNTKNTD

-326 KDENLKQFKQDE
+326 KAENLNQFKRDE
-338 FDYILVDEA
+338 FDYILIDEA
-347 HHVGSKIYNKVLD
+347 HHVGSKIYGKLLD
-360 YFEPDF
+360 YFTPDF

-420 EVISDNT
+420 EVIDDNT

-441 VKQSEYYGY
+441 VEQSKYYGY

-464 EEARE
+464 EEADE
-469 IATLLTKYG
+469 IAKLLTKNG
-478 YPAQML
+478 YPSQML
-484 SGEDSQEERE
+484 SGEDSQEQRE
-494 EAIEKL
+494 QAIEKL
-500 RLGQLTYLV
+500 KNGELTYLV
-509 TVDIFNEGVDIP
+509 TVDIFNEGIDIP
-521 FINQVIMMRQTESVI
+521 FINQVIMMRKTESVI

-570 PVALTGDQSRTRDG
+570 PVALTGDQSRTREG
-584 IREHVETGK
+584 IREHVETGQ

-609 ILDQLKGSKNL
+609 ILKQLRGKKNL

-634 RLNRIPLIADFIKNN
+634 RLNKTPLIADFIKNN

-657 SVLNKKGNY
+657 SILNKKGNY
-666 NDFLRKVDKD
+666 NDFLLKVDKD
-676 AAYSWEKGYLDTTL
+676 AAYSWENDYLDKTL
-690 TFVTTELLNGKRVHE
+690 TFITSEFLSGKRIHE
-705 LLLLQKILRDGKSS
+705 LLLLQKLLDNGVSS
-719 RAELE
+719 RSELE
-724 ELVLATGS
+724 KLVVDNGS
-732 YCNEDVLDSVERIL
+732 YCNDDVLNSVERIL
-746 TLDYYKPKGYDDR
+746 TLEYYKPKSYD
-759 SEQDKTKTE
+759 EKNDKEKNKTE
-768 FAKLGGRPLIR
+768 FAKLGGQALIK
-779 IDEEKG
+779 ISNNKE
-785 YRFNDTVSELLDSTP
+785 YRFNKEISKSLENNH
-800 GFRELFED
+800 GFKNLFVD
-808 VVESGLLNT
+808 VIKAGLLNARKYD
-817 KEYNLRELFTLEK
+817 KENIFTIEK

-845 RVPAQSIGGY
+845 KIPAQSIGGY

-868 MKSEDINESIKYED
+868 VKSNDIDDSIKYED

-890 HCYTKSGR
+890 HCYTKNGR
-898 RLGKGETEKMFA
+898 KLGQGETLKMFA
-910 GVVEGAPKLEY
+910 GVSEGNPKLTY
-921 LLFIKRSDAE
+921 FLFVKRSDAE

-937 YLGTGKVDGNSLK
+937 YLGTGKVTADSLK

-955 LEKKGK
+955 IDKKGK
-961 IVNEPIV
+961 LVNTPIV
-968 SYDLKLDVPV
+968 SYDLKLDIPV
-978 PFMRYRMLT
+978 SLARYRMLT
-987 EENN
+987 ERSNE

>member
-1 MKIISQKQALKDS
+1 MQSTNQKIKNAI
-14 LLNSFLDKNKF
+14 LNSFLDKNTF
-25 EANDE
+25 EQNDE
-30 YAAKLIANTE
+30 YAAKLIANTKD
-40 GETMYDRIF
+40 ETMYNRIL
-49 DGVKHCQFFTFA
+49 DEVQYCKSFTFA

-72 LKVALKN
+72 LKTVLKDLN
-79 RTVRGRIL
+79 VQGRIL

-95 KPKMFKELLKLP
+95 KPQMFRELLKLP
-107 NVEVRIYEQNH
+107 NVEIRVYEQNH

-132 YQSALVGSSNF
+132 YHSALVGSSNF
-143 TTGALQVNKEWNL
+143 TAGALKVNKEWNL
-156 LFTSYNDGQL
+156 LFTSHNNGKL
-166 TEDISAEIEDQW
+166 TEDIASEIEEQW
-178 DAATPLTA
+178 KGASKLTP
-186 EWIEKYEKVYHLNQ
+186 EWIDEYEKKYKIQNKPAIKVVSQ
-200 KFVKSASNIVP
+200 S
-211 EQVDENKGNYS
+211 VDEDNSNYS
-222 SIQPNKMQAEAL
+222 IIKPNKMQKEAL
-234 KNLQN
+234 KNLQK

-247 GLVISAT
+247 GLIISAT

-269 QPKRFLFIAH
+269 NPKRFLFVAH
-279 REQILKKALES
+279 REQILKKSLDS
-290 FHKVLGGDKDSNYGI
+290 FHKVLGGDKKINSGI
-305 LSGNSKVMD
+305 LSGNTKNTD

-326 KDENLKQFKQDE
+326 KAENLNQFKRDE
-338 FDYILVDEA
+338 FDYILIDEA
-347 HHVGSKIYNKVLD
+347 HHVGSKIYGKLLD
-360 YFEPDF
+360 YFTPDF

-420 EVISDNT
+420 EVIDDNT

-441 VKQSEYYGY
+441 VEQSKYYGY

-464 EEARE
+464 EEADE
-469 IATLLTKYG
+469 IAKLLTKNG

-484 SGEDSQEERE
+484 SGEDSQEQRE
-494 EAIEKL
+494 QAIEKL
-500 RLGQLTYLV
+500 KNGELTYLV
-509 TVDIFNEGVDIP
+509 TVDIFNEGIDIP
-521 FINQVIMMRQTESVI
+521 FINQVIMMRKTESVI

-570 PVALTGDQSRTRDG
+570 PVALTGDQSRTREG
-584 IREHVETGK
+584 IREHVETGQ

-609 ILDQLKGSKNL
+609 ILKQLRGKKNL

-634 RLNRIPLIADFIKNN
+634 RLNKTPLIADFIKNN

-657 SVLNKKGNY
+657 SILNKKGNY
-666 NDFLRKVDKD
+666 NDFLLKVDKD
-676 AAYSWEKGYLDTTL
+676 AAYSWENDYLDKTL
-690 TFVTTELLNGKRVHE
+690 TFITSEFLSGKRIHE
-705 LLLLQKILRDGKSS
+705 LLLLQKLLDNGVSS
-719 RAELE
+719 RSELE
-724 ELVLATGS
+724 KLVVDNGS
-732 YCNEDVLDSVERIL
+732 YCNDDVLNSVERIL
-746 TLDYYKPKGYDDR
+746 TLEYYKPKSYDDKN
-759 SEQDKTKTE
+759 DKEKNKTE
-768 FAKLGGRPLIR
+768 FAKLGGQTLIE
-779 IDEEKG
+779 IGNNKE
-785 YRFNDTVSELLDSTP
+785 YRFNKEISELLEKDH
-800 GFRELFED
+800 GFKKLFVD
-808 VVESGLLNT
+808 VIKAGLLNAREYD
-817 KEYNLRELFTLEK
+817 KENIFTIEK

-845 RVPAQSIGGY
+845 KIPAQSIGGY

-868 MKSEDINESIKYED
+868 VKSNDIENSIKYED

-890 HCYTKSGR
+890 HCYTKNGR
-898 RLGKGETEKMFA
+898 KLGKGETLKMFA
-910 GVVEGAPKLEY
+910 GVSEGNPKLTY
-921 LLFIKRSDAE
+921 LLFVKRSDAE

-937 YLGTGKVDGNSLK
+937 YLGTGKVTADSLK

-955 LEKKGK
+955 IDKKGK
-961 IVNEPIV
+961 LVNTPIV
-968 SYDLKLDVPV
+968 SYDLKLDIPV
-978 PFMRYRMLT
+978 SLARYRMLT
-987 EENN
+987 ERSNE

>member
-1 MKIISQKQALKDS
+1 MQSTNQKIKNAI
-14 LLNSFLDKNKF
+14 LNSFLDKNTF
-25 EANDE
+25 EQNDE
-30 YAAKLIANTE
+30 YAAKLIANTKD
-40 GETMYDRIF
+40 ETMYNRIL
-49 DGVKHCQFFTFA
+49 DEVQHCKSFTFA

-72 LKVALKN
+72 LKTVLKDLN
-79 RTVRGRIL
+79 VQGRIL

-95 KPKMFKELLKLP
+95 KPQMFRELLKLP
-107 NVEVRIYEQNH
+107 NVEIRVYEQNH

-143 TTGALQVNKEWNL
+143 TAGALKVNKEWNL
-156 LFTSYNDGQL
+156 LFTSHNNGKL
-166 TEDISAEIEDQW
+166 TEDIASEIEEQW
-178 DAATPLTA
+178 KGASKLSP
-186 EWIEKYEKVYHLNQ
+186 EWIDEYEKKYKIQNKPAIKVVSQ
-200 KFVKSASNIVP
+200 S
-211 EQVDENKGNYS
+211 VDEDNSNYS
-222 SIQPNKMQAEAL
+222 IIKPNKMQKEAL
-234 KNLQN
+234 KNLQK

-247 GLVISAT
+247 GLIISAT

-269 QPKRFLFIAH
+269 NPKRFLFVAH
-279 REQILKKALES
+279 REQILKKSLDS
-290 FHKVLGGDKDSNYGI
+290 FHKVLGGDKKTNYGI
-305 LSGNSKVMD
+305 LSGNTKNTD

-326 KDENLKQFKQDE
+326 KAENLNQFKRDE
-338 FDYILVDEA
+338 FDYILIDEA
-347 HHVGSKIYNKVLD
+347 HHVGSKIYGKLLD
-360 YFEPDF
+360 YFTPDF

-420 EVISDNT
+420 EVIDDNT

-441 VKQSEYYGY
+441 VEQSKYYGY

-464 EEARE
+464 EEADE
-469 IATLLTKYG
+469 IAKLLTKNG
-478 YPAQML
+478 YPSQML
-484 SGEDSQEERE
+484 SGEDSQEQRE
-494 EAIEKL
+494 QAIEKL
-500 RLGQLTYLV
+500 KNGELTYLV
-509 TVDIFNEGVDIP
+509 TVDIFNEGIDIP
-521 FINQVIMMRQTESVI
+521 FINQVIMMRKTESVI

-570 PVALTGDQSRTRDG
+570 PVALTGDQSRTREG
-584 IREHVETGK
+584 IREHVETGQ

-609 ILDQLKGSKNL
+609 ILKQLRGKKNL

-634 RLNRIPLIADFIKNN
+634 RLNKTPLIADFIKNN

-657 SVLNKKGNY
+657 SILNKKGNY
-666 NDFLRKVDKD
+666 NDFLLRVDKD
-676 AAYSWEKGYLDTTL
+676 AAYSWENDYLDKTL
-690 TFVTTELLNGKRVHE
+690 TFITSEFLSGKRIHE
-705 LLLLQKILRDGKSS
+705 LLLLQKLLDNGVSS
-719 RAELE
+719 RSELE
-724 ELVLATGS
+724 KLVVDNGS
-732 YCNEDVLDSVERIL
+732 YCNDDVLDSVERIL
-746 TLDYYKPKGYDDR
+746 TLEYYKPKSYDNKN
-759 SEQDKTKTE
+759 DKEKNKTE
-768 FAKLGGRPLIR
+768 FAKLGGQALIE
-779 IDEEKG
+779 ISNNKE
-785 YRFNDTVSELLDSTP
+785 YRFNKEISELLESDL
-800 GFRELFED
+800 GFKNLFVD
-808 VVESGLLNT
+808 VIKAGLLNARKYD
-817 KEYNLRELFTLEK
+817 KENIFTIEK

-845 RVPAQSIGGY
+845 KIPAQSIRGY

-868 MKSEDINESIKYED
+868 VKSNDIDDSIKYED

-890 HCYTKSGR
+890 HCYTKNGR
-898 RLGKGETEKMFA
+898 KLGQGETLKMFA
-910 GVVEGAPKLEY
+910 GVSEGNLQLTY
-921 LLFIKRSDAE
+921 LLFVKRSDAE

-937 YLGTGKVDGNSLK
+937 YLGTGKVTADSLK

-955 LEKKGK
+955 IDKKGK
-961 IVNEPIV
+961 LVNTPIV
-968 SYDLKLDVPV
+968 SYDLKLDTPISLT
-978 PFMRYRMLT
+978 RYRMLT
-987 EENN
+987 EGSNE